1 MRLRTDIS
9 MLFSCGSAQ
18 FKTILEFLEQLEEE
32 MGDLKEKISDYSV
45 ASRLHEEQCLEDDL
59 LTANK
64 LNSMNDKVTTKLLLL
79 NIPVIVLQILEIRQL
94 VGVDALSKGK
104 YYYYKYHH
112 SSTTDIQYRSAQL

>member
-1 MRLRTDIS
+1 
-9 MLFSCGSAQ
+9 
-18 FKTILEFLEQLEEE
+18 

-64 LNSMNDKVTTKLLLL
+64 LSSMNDKVTTIRIIIKYSRD
-79 NIPVIVLQILEIRQL
+79 IKIVRQILEIRQL

-104 YYYYKYHH
+104 YYKLIIKIIIHP
-112 SSTTDIQYRSAQL
+112 IQV

>member
-1 MRLRTDIS
+1 
-9 MLFSCGSAQ
+9 
-18 FKTILEFLEQLEEE
+18 

-64 LNSMNDKVTTKLLLL
+64 LSSMNDKVTTIRIIIKYSRD
-79 NIPVIVLQILEIRQL
+79 IKIVRQILEIRQL

-104 YYYYKYHH
+104 YYKLIIKK
-112 SSTTDIQYRSAQL
+112 SSFIQYRSSQLQADQ

>member
-9 MLFSCGSAQ
+9 NIYIVSCGSAQ
-18 FKTILEFLEQLEEE
+18 FKTILEYLEQLEEE

-64 LNSMNDKVTTKLLLL
+64 LSSMNDKVTTIRIRIKYSRD
-79 NIPVIVLQILEIRQL
+79 NKIVLQILEIRQL

-104 YYYYKYHH
+104 YSKLIINIIIHP
-112 SSTTDIQYRSAQL
+112 IQV